1 MSDRKVFTDS
11 VTELPA
17 QLGMTKNG
25 LMVAR
30 AKNDARNETME
41 LLFSL
46 EMPAKDDLEKRVADG
61 QVLSAE
67 QLDQKYNP
75 KKADVDALKSWLAE
89 QSFKIVGESPGGTGV
104 YARATVGQIEQSLG
118 VNMVSV
124 TKKGIT
130 YTAAQNAPS
139 LPMSIGAPVHAIIG
153 LQPFRHADKHLAHKF
168 LQSNRATLDRNG
180 LPAPN
185 IANSPPYL
193 VDEIVRAYNANA
205 LGVTGAGQTI
215 AILIDTFPNDNDV
228 VDFWKANGIAV
239 DLTRIGKIK
248 VGSGHMPAPEG
259 EETLDVSWTSGIAPE
274 AKIKI
279 YATGSLQFVALDL
292 ALDRI
297 IADASDD
304 PTLRQLSISLGLGET
319 FLGGPDGE
327 VATQHQKF
335 LRLAAMGV
343 NVFVSSGDAG
353 SNPSSDG
360 QTSNGPLQAE
370 YAASDTAVVG
380 VGGTSLKLALG
391 DGSVT
396 EEDGWSGSGGGD
408 SIFFT
413 RPSWQ
418 TGKGVPSGSKR
429 SVPDVSAAADPNEGA
444 FLVLHGQPTGIGG
457 TSWAAPVWA
466 GLCALINEARH
477 AAGLPSLP
485 YLNPLIYPLIGTG
498 CFRDVTAGSNGEFS
512 AAVGYDRVTGLGA
525 PDVKQLIA
533 SLTQA
538 PAQSIAA

>member
-1 MSDRKVFTDS
+1 MPPVSPCPSARRSTPSSDCNRS
-11 VTELPA
+11 VMLTSTWHTSFCRVIALP
-17 QLGMTKNG
+17 
-25 LMVAR
+25 
-30 AKNDARNETME
+30 
-41 LLFSL
+41 
-46 EMPAKDDLEKRVADG
+46 
-61 QVLSAE
+61 
-67 QLDQKYNP
+67 
-75 KKADVDALKSWLAE
+75 W
-89 QSFKIVGESPGGTGV
+89 I
-104 YARATVGQIEQSLG
+104 
-118 VNMVSV
+118 
-124 TKKGIT
+124 
-130 YTAAQNAPS
+130 
-139 LPMSIGAPVHAIIG
+139 
-153 LQPFRHADKHLAHKF
+153 
-168 LQSNRATLDRNG
+168 RNG